1 MIPPQ
6 LAGFAAKH
14 AMKFALVAVVLAFLL
29 LAYCSGRKDGKTGEV
44 VEAQEREIE
53 VQEQVGDANS
63 TAADQRVEDTKK
75 AAQQEKELNDAIKET
90 SDPTRQR
97 VLRGCIIMRQQG
109 RDVSKISACRGY
121 QSRPRAGIS

>member
-53 VQEQVGDANS
+53 VQEQVGDAN
-63 TAADQRVEDTKK
+63 TNAADQRVADTVK
-75 AAQQEKELNDAIKET
+75 AAQQEKELNDAITATE
-90 SDPTRQR
+90 SPDRAR
-97 VLRGCIIMRQQG
+97 ALRGCVIMRQQG
-109 RDVSKISACRGY
+109 RDTSRIPACKRRY
-121 QSRPRAGIS
+121 THS